1 MSRAQRGRRIETVT
15 RYSTRTAFDRRPN
28 RLTRAL
34 AERRARGEPIIDLTV
49 SNPTRAGLPYD
60 GEAIRR
66 ALADPRAL
74 QYTPAPFGLPEA
86 RAAVAAEIDV
96 DPRRVVLTA
105 SSSEAYGWLFKLL
118 CDPGDAILAPRPSY
132 PLFDQLATFEGVTLD
147 DYDLAYDGAWHL
159 DAAQLRVGPRTRGL
173 LVVSPNNPT
182 GQRLKRDELEALEAL
197 GLPIIADEVFAAYP
211 LHPAP
216 GAVSALA
223 ATRVPTFVLGGL
235 SKLAGLPQL
244 KAGWITLAGPDDAVD
259 EALARLELIAD
270 TWLSVGAPVQ
280 HALPA
285 LLAAARPTTAA
296 IAARVRDNLAV
307 LEAEARGSSATVL
320 RAEGGWYAIVAV
332 PRIVDDEQWALW
344 LLERDGV
351 RVQPG
356 FFYDFAR
363 DGHLVLSL
371 LTPPAPFAD
380 GVARL
385 VDRVAA
391 ACT

>member
-1 MSRAQRGRRIETVT
+1 MSRAQRSRF
-15 RYSTRTAFDRRPN
+15 STRTAFDARHN

-34 AERRARGEPIIDLTV
+34 AERRARGEAVIDLTV

-60 GEAIRR
+60 GDAILR

-74 QYTPAPFGLPEA
+74 QYHPAPFGLPEA
-86 RAAVAAEIDV
+86 RAAVAAELGV
-96 DPRRVVLTA
+96 EARRVMLTA

-118 CDPGDAILAPRPSY
+118 CDPGDAVLAPRPSY
-132 PLFDQLATFEGVTLD
+132 PLFEQLATFEGVTLD
-147 DYDLAYDGAWHL
+147 GYELAYDGAWHL
-159 DAAQLRVGPRTRGL
+159 DAARMTVTDRARGV

-182 GQRLKRDELEALEAL
+182 GQRLKRAELEALEAL

-216 GAVSALA
+216 DAISALA
-223 ATRVPTFVLGGL
+223 ATRVPAFVLGGL

-244 KAGWITLAGPDDAVD
+244 KAGWIALAGPDDAVD
-259 EALARLELIAD
+259 EALSRLELIAD

-285 LLAAARPTTAA
+285 LFEASRATTAA
-296 IAARVRDNLAV
+296 IAARVRGNLAA
-307 LEAEARGSSATVL
+307 LEAAVAGSPVSVL
-320 RAEGGWYAIVAV
+320 RAEGGWYAVLAV
-332 PRIVDDEQWALW
+332 PRIVDDERWALW

-391 ACT
+391 ACA